1 MPKWVQNGYTE
12 YAKRLPKSCSIKLV
26 ELAMATRGKTGSVA
40 KYQQN
45 ELKRIENTIP
55 KRAKIIVLDEQGQQT
70 TSLQLAKKLADWL
83 ASGQDIALIVGGP
96 DGLHTSLLQKAEWA
110 WGLSKLTLP
119 HSMVRIIVAEQ
130 LYRSWS
136 VLQKH
141 PYHRE

>member
-70 TSLQLAKKLADWL
+70 TS
-83 ASGQDIALIVGGP
+83 
-96 DGLHTSLLQKAEWA
+96 
-110 WGLSKLTLP
+110 
-119 HSMVRIIVAEQ
+119 
-130 LYRSWS
+130 
-136 VLQKH
+136 
-141 PYHRE
+141 